1 MSCAETHLANINSGR
16 WAHSTTLSAL
26 NKQQDEFISDGVDRM
41 NVIVF
46 VKENQPP
53 SQFLSEMFLLS
64 SAATCRI
71 GFQLGNARHRNT
83 VGSLEKREPEWRFW
97 QPLSLSQSFT
107 FPSSLLLLV
116 SLPFLAYSASPRAK
130 SWALVSSPLHPSPQ
144 RLCWISARSRSR
156 SELQEGEG
164 EEAVEGGKR
173 REGKKRE
180 REAERNS
187 EDREERGDGH
197 EEKKGGVGDTGGL
210 ETEDCVVYII

>member
-1 MSCAETHLANINSGR
+1 
-16 WAHSTTLSAL
+16 
-26 NKQQDEFISDGVDRM
+26 
-41 NVIVF
+41 
-46 VKENQPP
+46 
-53 SQFLSEMFLLS
+53 MFLLS

-83 VGSLEKREPEWRFW
+83 VGSLEKHEPEWRFW

-164 EEAVEGGKR
+164 EEAVE
-173 REGKKRE
+173 EGKEERGKKE

-197 EEKKGGVGDTGGL
+197 EEKKGGVGHTGGL
-210 ETEDCVVYII
+210 ETEVCVVYIT

>member
-1 MSCAETHLANINSGR
+1 
-16 WAHSTTLSAL
+16 
-26 NKQQDEFISDGVDRM
+26 
-41 NVIVF
+41 
-46 VKENQPP
+46 
-53 SQFLSEMFLLS
+53 MFLLS

-83 VGSLEKREPEWRFW
+83 VGSLEKHEPEWRFW

-164 EEAVEGGKR
+164 EEAVE
-173 REGKKRE
+173 EGK
-180 REAERNS
+180 
-187 EDREERGDGH
+187 EERGKKERERPRETQRQGRKRRWTRR
-197 EEKKGGVGDTGGL
+197 KKGRCRTHRWTWDGGL
-210 ETEDCVVYII
+210 CCLYYIGPFSVGSRRIESPRLIYHLQAWSFFITRLLRFEKIALHVVSKRHRLTPTSS

>member
-1 MSCAETHLANINSGR
+1 
-16 WAHSTTLSAL
+16 
-26 NKQQDEFISDGVDRM
+26 
-41 NVIVF
+41 
-46 VKENQPP
+46 
-53 SQFLSEMFLLS
+53 MFLLS

-83 VGSLEKREPEWRFW
+83 VGSLEKHEPEWRFW

-164 EEAVEGGKR
+164 EEAVE
-173 REGKKRE
+173 EGKEERGKKERE
-180 REAERNS
+180 RGREKLR
-187 EDREERGDGH
+187 DREERGDGH
-197 EEKKGGVGDTGGL
+197 EEKKGGVGHTGGL
-210 ETEDCVVYII
+210 ETEVCVVYII